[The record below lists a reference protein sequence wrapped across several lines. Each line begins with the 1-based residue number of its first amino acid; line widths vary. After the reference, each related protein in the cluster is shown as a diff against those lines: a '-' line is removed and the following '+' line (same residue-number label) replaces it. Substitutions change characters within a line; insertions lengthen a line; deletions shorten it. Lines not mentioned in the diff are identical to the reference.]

1 MMIYIYKVPHLHD
14 DTIKIPRLLVNEMHV
29 CKLATEMKLKVN
41 RIPRLVFFF
50 LQFSELKRV
59 KREAGVFD
67 PT

>member
-41 RIPRLVFFF
+41 RWKERRESLPQLRLG
-50 LQFSELKRV
+50 LGLIHEKL
-59 KREAGVFD
+59 
-67 PT
+67 

>member
-41 RIPRLVFFF
+41 RIPRVVFFF
-50 LQFSELKRV
+50 QFSKLKQME
-59 KREAGVFD
+59 REAGVFA

>member
-50 LQFSELKRV
+50 QFSKLKQME
-59 KREAGVFD
+59 REAGVFA

>member
-41 RIPRLVFFF
+41 RIPRVVFFF
-50 LQFSELKRV
+50 QFSKLKQV
-59 KREAGVFD
+59 EREAGVFA